1 LNFYDFLEKC
11 VCVFQK
17 HQIFGWG
24 GQLLLP
30 LGEKNVLFDIRQLFV
45 MFVVLKNNLHLCG
58 SGCFTLMVK

>member
-1 LNFYDFLEKC
+1 MC
-11 VCVFQK
+11 VCLSK
-17 HQIFGWG
+17 TSDIWLG